1 MMRTLASTLA
11 ACAAL
16 AAPVALAQSVAI
28 TGTPTTPFMCDSGV
42 ITQGVSTGMTVFT
55 DLPAGPNN
63 VIILTALNGGTPV
76 TTFATEPSGS
86 SSVNTGTI
94 FLYTPSS
101 TSPPYTMD
109 RWTFPASGGVAIG
122 TGVHE
127 AGTCSA
133 AFEAAITWTNG
144 VLPEGG
150 GGGGGGPVQGP
161 APTWTSRTSR
171 FVVCIAVRDF
181 AAASDR
187 SRERRSEHMMKAV
200 RTTRPSIVSAF
211 AGRSEALASSRAITN
226 RARTDRGSMPQCGRC
241 GPNARQSLPCRRSEA
256 VDP

>member
-42 ITQGVSTGMTVFT
+42 ITQGVSGGMTVFT

-76 TTFATEPSGS
+76 TTFATEAAGS

-127 AGTCSA
+127 TGTCSA
-133 AFEAAITWTNG
+133 AFEAAVTWTNG

-150 GGGGGGPVQGP
+150 GGGGGGGPLPGASLAPV
-161 APTWTSRTSR
+161 PTLGAHALAWL
-171 FVVCIAVRDF
+171 VLAVATL
-181 AAASDR
+181 AAVAL
-187 SRERRSEHMMKAV
+187 RRSGRGRKA
-200 RTTRPSIVSAF
+200 
-211 AGRSEALASSRAITN
+211 
-226 RARTDRGSMPQCGRC
+226 
-241 GPNARQSLPCRRSEA
+241 
-256 VDP
+256 